1 MNRDQESSTPSSL
14 ADSYVL
20 GSSDAEH
27 ARLIKQGCALREV
40 TERLLRDSGIGL
52 GQRVLD
58 VGAGIGDVS
67 LLLARLVGER
77 GSICAI
83 DKDVAVLAKARARAA
98 AAAYR
103 NIVFLEGDLN
113 CVELDREYDAIV
125 GRFVLMF
132 LPATRRARI
141 LESLARALKPGG
153 VAVFQEPSWHDYFAN
168 AMHLPLHTE
177 CGHLICDTFLRA
189 GAEINMALPL
199 HRSLIQAG
207 LQISTIRVDVP
218 LATLQEDPDWTADL
232 FASLKV
238 SMHQLDIEHTGSTV
252 APDLHQRLRRELRD
266 TQSFA
271 PMVGL
276 VGVIAQ
282 KPHTVSSSAVRTSEI
297 QGR

>member
-1 MNRDQESSTPSSL
+1 MPSCL

-27 ARLIKQGCALREV
+27 ARLIKQGWALREV

-67 LLLARLVGER
+67 LLLARLVGEQ
-77 GSICAI
+77 GSICGI
-83 DKDVAVLAKARARAA
+83 DKDIAVLAKARTRAA
-98 AAAYR
+98 AASYR

-113 CVELDREYDAIV
+113 CLELDTGYDAIV

-132 LPATRRARI
+132 QPATRRARI
-141 LESLARALKPGG
+141 LESLAKALKPGG

-168 AMHLPLHTE
+168 AMHLPLHTA

-189 GAEINMALPL
+189 GAEVNMALPL

-207 LQISTIRVDVP
+207 LQVSTIRVDVP
-218 LATLQEDPDWTADL
+218 LATSEEDPDWTADL
-232 FASLKV
+232 FASLKAA
-238 SMHQLDIEHTGSTV
+238 MHPLDVEQTGLSLAT
-252 APDLHQRLRRELRD
+252 DLHQRLRRELLD
-266 TQSFA
+266 AQSFA

-282 KPHTVSSSAVRTSEI
+282 KPDTVSSSAHAPP
-297 QGR
+297 